1 MARNRLR
8 LYGKKVTQDDILE
21 EIYRLL
27 YGKGDRPYPL
37 KPSEI
42 TKVIGLNRNSIYN
55 YIKKLSQRGDV
66 VKLPS
71 GHLVLPKVDER
82 EYRKF
87 NKLHSITSDPLVS
100 EWLDDLL
107 TRRRGLPIKCWKV
120 RLQSIE
126 TICNTC
132 KVSPSDLIIS
142 AKKTEKIMRE
152 FAKHFQNGDVV
163 RSKMGRRSLGMN
175 STIYTRVQGVRDLCA
190 FYDVTWRKGVSG
202 IMSQKIYN
210 HGKYPDIRF
219 TDEEFVTADK
229 FIKERWGLDS
239 DVYRWFWIGVESCA
253 RFNALYNMK
262 NDWTKIERKSGGV
275 VFLMSVIE
283 TKTEDIRGGKWTK
296 YITRS
301 DTQKSLELLKER
313 NCDRIFESKLAETPF
328 KREITQ
334 NISEIYQHLGKKE
347 SYFHHHPSHALR
359 HLGAHYWLAKTD
371 YNYGIIAEVGG
382 WHTID
387 ELKKSYGQIPPEK
400 ILEIIS

>member
-1 MARNRLR
+1 MTRHRLQ

-27 YGKGDRPYPL
+27 YGKGNRPYPL

-42 TKVIGLNRNSIYN
+42 AKVIDLSRYSVYN
-55 YIKKLSQRGDV
+55 YIKKLYQRGDLA
-66 VKLPS
+66 KLPS
-71 GHLVLPKVDER
+71 GHFSLPTVDER
-82 EYRKF
+82 EFRMF
-87 NKLHSITSDPLVS
+87 NKHHEITSDPLVS

-107 TRRRGLPIKCWKV
+107 TRRRGLPIKSWRI
-120 RLQSIE
+120 RLCSVE
-126 TICNTC
+126 VVCNTC
-132 KVSPSDLIIS
+132 KVTPSDMIIS
-142 AKKTEKIMRE
+142 TKQTEKIMRE

-163 RSKMGRRSLGMN
+163 RFKMGGRSLGMN
-175 STIYTRVQGVRDLCA
+175 STIYVKVQGVRDFCA
-190 FYDVTWRKGVSG
+190 FYDITWRKGVRG
-202 IMSQKIYN
+202 IMSQKVSN

-219 TDEEFVTADK
+219 TAEEFEAADK

-262 NDWTKIERKSGGV
+262 NDWTKIKRKSGGV
-275 VFLMSVIE
+275 VFLMSVFE
-283 TKTEDIRGGKWTK
+283 SKTEDIRGGKWTK
-296 YITRS
+296 YITRP

-313 NCDRIFESKLAETPF
+313 NCDRIFESKLPETSF
-328 KREITQ
+328 KRKITQ
-334 NISEIYQHLGKKE
+334 EISEIYAHLGKKE
-347 SYFHHHPSHALR
+347 PYFHHHPSHALR
-359 HLGAHYWLAKTD
+359 HLGAHYWLSKTN

-400 ILEIIS
+400 ILELIQ

>member
-1 MARNRLR
+1 MTRHRLQ

-27 YGKGDRPYPL
+27 YGKGDRPYPI

-42 TKVIGLNRNSIYN
+42 AKVIDLSRYSVYN
-55 YIKKLSQRGDV
+55 YIKKLSQRGDLA
-66 VKLPS
+66 KLPS
-71 GHLVLPKVDER
+71 GHLALPQVDER
-82 EYRKF
+82 EFRMF
-87 NKLHSITSDPLVS
+87 NKHHEITSDPLVS
-100 EWLDDLL
+100 EWMDDLL
-107 TRRRGLPIKCWKV
+107 TRRRGLPIKSWRI
-120 RLQSIE
+120 RLCSVE
-126 TICNTC
+126 VVCNTC
-132 KVSPSDLIIS
+132 KVTPSELIIS
-142 AKKTEKIMRE
+142 TKQTEKIMRE
-152 FAKHFQNGDVV
+152 FA
-163 RSKMGRRSLGMN
+163 
-175 STIYTRVQGVRDLCA
+175 A
-190 FYDVTWRKGVSG
+190 
-202 IMSQKIYN
+202 
-210 HGKYPDIRF
+210 
-219 TDEEFVTADK
+219 ADK

-262 NDWTKIERKSGGV
+262 NDWTKIKRKSGA

-283 TKTEDIRGGKWTK
+283 SKTEDIRGGKWTK
-296 YITRS
+296 YITRP

-328 KREITQ
+328 KKMITQ
-334 NISEIYQHLGKKE
+334 NISEIYTHLGKTE
-347 SYFHHHPSHALR
+347 PYFHHHPSHALR

-400 ILEIIS
+400 ILEIIN